1 MAGWSVTIVRQPVED
16 YPRGVDREKVL
27 ANWLVGSDGVRW
39 IDGLVS
45 RGEARCV
52 KDGGYPNLYTARA
65 GVIVPLFDGDMPP
78 YDGRGGMFGPDQ
90 ISIRRAELDA
100 CPADELLT
108 IAVWD
113 QS

>member
-16 YPRGVDREKVL
+16 YPRNLDREKVL
-27 ANWLVGSDGVRW
+27 ANWHVGFDGVRW
-39 IDGLVS
+39 ISELVN
-45 RGEARCV
+45 RGEARRV
-52 KDGGYPNLYTARA
+52 SDSGYPSLYTAPA
-65 GVIVPLFDGDMPP
+65 CVIAPLFDGDMPP
-78 YDGRGGMFGPDQ
+78 YTGQGGMFGPNQ
-90 ISIRRAELDA
+90 TSINRAALDA